1 MSQTAQALGIGT
13 IIGIIIFFVMAAFG
27 LIDKLIASIEGWFE
41 QK

>member
-1 MSQTAQALGIGT
+1 MSQTAMALGIGT
-13 IIGIIIFFVMAAFG
+13 IIGIIIFFVMASLG